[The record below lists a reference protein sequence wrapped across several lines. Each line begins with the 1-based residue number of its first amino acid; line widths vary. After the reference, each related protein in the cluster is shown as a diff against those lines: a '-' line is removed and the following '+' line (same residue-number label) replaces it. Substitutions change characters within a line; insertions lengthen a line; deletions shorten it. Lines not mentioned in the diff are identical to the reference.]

1 MKKMFLTLIALL
13 AITMSATAQENSTLG
28 VFRGSNNTIGAQI
41 MQGDEKSFTAGMG
54 VQHQFSAEN
63 SRNVHIFA
71 LAGYKFKDIKFVAK
85 AGSGTENNFVYGGFA
100 EIQVSKRVGFMAGYD
115 NNAMYTTGLTFKL
128 Y

>member
-1 MKKMFLTLIALL
+1 MATLFVA
-13 AITMSATAQENSTLG
+13 TMSATAQENSTVG

-41 MQGDEKSFTAGMG
+41 MESAEKGFTAGMG
-54 VQHQFSAEN
+54 VQHQFSAED
-63 SRNVHIFA
+63 SKNVHIFA

-85 AGSGTENNFVYGGFA
+85 VGTGTEENFVYGGFA

-128 Y
+128 N